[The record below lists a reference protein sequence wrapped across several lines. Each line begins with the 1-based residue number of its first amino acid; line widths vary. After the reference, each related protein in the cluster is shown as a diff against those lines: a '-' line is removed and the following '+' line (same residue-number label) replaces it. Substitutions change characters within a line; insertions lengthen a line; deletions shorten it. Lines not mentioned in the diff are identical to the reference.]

1 MKKYKLKHYSR
12 LRENQIFISL
22 DDLRDMN
29 NAIKEDD
36 RVSGF
41 YYGFEEIKLK

>member
-29 NAIKEDD
+29 NAVKKDNK
-36 RVSGF
+36 VNGF
-41 YYGFEEIKLK
+41 FYGFEEIEQ